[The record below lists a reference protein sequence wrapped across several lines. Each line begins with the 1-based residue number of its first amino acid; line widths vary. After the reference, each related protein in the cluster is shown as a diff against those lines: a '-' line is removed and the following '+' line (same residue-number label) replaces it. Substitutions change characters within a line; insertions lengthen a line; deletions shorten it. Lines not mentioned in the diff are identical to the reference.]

1 MSEYMVDVGLNV
13 NAGSYMTSMGQAV
26 AVTRQY
32 SEVVDGIP
40 AVATKMTSALVGAAN
55 KMTGFNAVNTLAVD
69 TAASYQKALSGIEA
83 GASASGRSFTALEKT
98 TKQFG
103 RNFSGGMG
111 QAIQVVETLQK
122 QGIKSEKQI
131 DTLGKAWIKLGAATG
146 SNAAQ
151 IGADFTQL
159 SRSMGNGI
167 SQFTKLSDSLVTTTA
182 KIGGS
187 ADSVVSFSKALAPV
201 AATIGINQTAVM
213 GLSAAMSSLGEDGYR
228 SANVLNKVMLDMNRA
243 VRDGGPELKA
253 YADVMGTTS
262 EKLRD
267 LMKQDPT
274 EFMTRFAE
282 SLGKAGPQMSRQL
295 EMLGF
300 DSVRDTR
307 SLAALTRSGNLREA
321 IDTAQKSYG
330 DGSTE
335 RAASK
340 ALEGVTDQADKLKE
354 SMTQVVVNMG
364 RPLLGVAANQLG
376 VANTIAGGVASAT
389 EGKVPQVLTG
399 VAGAAGAVGSIGM
412 NALTL
417 ASFYA
422 LAKIGGKKLGE
433 SDTVQEG
440 RRALVQRSQGMPVA
454 PATTAMGRFGQVIG
468 GAVGSTLMT
477 PSGIPMTA
485 GERFAS
491 GARTMLRTGAGVAA
505 FGLNSTYGNL
515 FRSAQGLDP
524 IRGVAYNNFRDS
536 VKAAGAQ
543 FKTGDMRGALQT
555 VAMSGGRS
563 LGSLADP
570 TQRVTLPQAI
580 GSTAVGATKM
590 IGGGIGL
597 AASSIGRV
605 ATSIMNPYM
614 MGIMAAAGTGMYA
627 ASQIK
632 ESDSRVQRVAT
643 AGQDLNSSFNSFAA
657 AMGMA
662 SRGLESFSAT
672 ALKSAGDV
680 AKSNTTNRE
689 ATTIDPSESAASNA
703 AGYEPQKR
711 SDRAEGTNLAAGT
724 AIATLG
730 FTAKPDEI
738 AAYVNDLAS
747 SKSMGTFEAQN
758 VADVLSEVY
767 GDGNTRPN
775 TEMGYTL
782 MQDAVRAN
790 GGTVLGLNGRVTE
803 SQAEIGVGM
812 TQAAQAQA
820 VKAGK
825 LFGGEVSVYSPK
837 DGSKLSATYADVVAG
852 SEAKQIYDAAYA
864 QGLDGEGDKSTAAI
878 TGQTVSDLIGINEAD
893 AYNAGLP
900 TQATSR
906 GAAYGLLRED
916 KQTFEEFLGRAAQG
930 GNTNSARTLALI
942 NEGYITE
949 SGANYSKF
957 SPTTPD
963 NEKAA
968 RALDKSFVL
977 TSKAAG
983 KLSDSLYEAEAAG
996 RALKKPME
1004 ELTSLDM
1011 EGMSAAGR
1019 DINAYRMDR
1028 TETSRRDAGMSVLD
1042 AALANSGGSQGEAA
1056 VSIRLQQAMAT
1067 NDDLK
1072 NVLGSALSLQE
1083 PRRAAQEA
1091 GRTQMQSLRSSAS
1104 SAYSTY
1110 GMQYTPSNTELN
1122 DILAAQEA
1130 GRYQWQEATRADAIG
1145 MNRSS
1150 GSMQTSINAM
1160 QRQTGVTIGMIN
1172 RDTAT
1177 GERYGREDFARQQ
1190 ELSKFERDKTIKRSN
1205 RDFGTQRAR
1214 AATEYGKQE
1223 QYSTEDKGLQESRA
1237 NRDFTR
1243 QMTQSDDDYRKS
1255 KYRADEDFSTQKLR
1269 AQRDL
1274 DKQLSRGQ
1282 RDFDKGSMRGQE
1294 DFDRARLRAT
1304 EDFNKQIARMVE
1316 DSAKQM
1322 YDPWKRISAQMVMD
1336 AGQLVTNLK
1345 DQTAAVD
1352 KQVSNLAEA
1361 RGMGLSDAAIK
1372 ALNLSDASN
1381 AQQLSRVVDDI
1392 RGNSSYAGQIND
1404 AVGAKAASSATLVQ
1418 DQGNTSFARARED
1431 FSTQMQRG
1439 GDDFAISK
1447 SRALTDFDQSK
1458 ADTKED
1464 FKRSLDDSQ
1473 ADFDKNM
1480 VRMDTDFA
1488 VSVVRANLAFDT
1500 SMADM
1505 QQSFDISRARAK
1517 EMYVQQLA
1525 YSKADHDLALK
1536 DLNADFD
1543 HASQVAADSLE
1554 LSVKRM
1560 WERAATSIK
1569 DAGAAASAQIKSMME
1584 QFYQVGQTSATG
1596 DGGVTQMLS
1605 DAMKNGIDPKTMGE
1619 DWQAR
1624 IQNSLDYVKT
1634 NGIKVPQALTDFY
1647 TGKGFTGE
1655 DLKPGSP
1662 TVKEAEGH
1670 ALPKPKGVRDEHAS
1684 RQPLLEEGGNDWSYG
1699 ALRKQR
1705 DLLLEKAMNGDFKEI
1720 GTAMWDGVKE
1730 GWEAANHNIFLAPF
1744 TIAIEM
1750 VKNLL
1755 GIKSPSTVFKEI
1767 GENVVQ
1773 GLKDGITGTI
1783 DNVWEKITD
1792 PIAKLDIGAKVTT
1805 AFKTAK
1811 EYLDT
1816 LGTKIGTWV
1825 TGAWDSIA
1833 SPLASID
1840 IKASVETAFS
1850 KAKEWIGSL
1859 KDTTGGAAD
1868 SVSKWIGSAWDG
1880 VMSGI
1885 PTLETVL
1892 GKVKAAFGLGDA
1904 KGGGIAQWLQGLKE
1918 AAKDGKDTVTGWIG
1932 DAWSKILT
1940 GIPGLE
1946 KVQEAFQPLVHAI
1959 VDVVNNLIH
1968 AWNDLKVTIPVPDWA
1983 KKLPGPQNGQDSLS
1997 FGTKSVPD
2005 VKYPF
2010 ALGGIATRQT
2020 NAIIGE
2026 AGYPEA
2032 VIPLNQRGAEVLA
2045 ATMARYVDRT
2055 SVQGAMVSQYATP
2068 VVNNYSSQ
2076 SFDQSTQFNGPITV
2090 KAQSPDDM
2098 AHALQARA
2106 RRRALS
2112 QPIQGRR

>member
-55 KMTGFNAVNTLAVD
+55 KITGFNAVNTLAVD

-83 GASASGRSFTALEKT
+83 GAAASGRSFTALEKT

-111 QAIQVVETLQK
+111 QAVQVVETLQK

-131 DTLGKAWIKLGAATG
+131 DSLGKAWIKLGAATG

-364 RPLLGVAANQLG
+364 RPLLGVASNQLG
-376 VANTIAGGVASAT
+376 VANTIAGGIAGAT

-399 VAGAAGAVGSIGM
+399 VAGAAGAAGSIGM

-422 LAKIGGKKLGE
+422 LSKIVGRKLGE

-440 RRALVQRSQGMPVA
+440 RRALVQRSQGLPVA
-454 PATTAMGRFGQVIG
+454 TAPTALGRFGQVIG

-477 PSGIPMTA
+477 PSGVPMTA

-491 GARTMLRTGAGVAA
+491 GARTLVRTGAGVAA

-515 FRSAQGLDP
+515 FRNAQGLDP
-524 IRGVAYNNFRDS
+524 IRGVAYNDFRDS
-536 VKAAGAQ
+536 VKSAGAQ
-543 FKTGDMRGALQT
+543 FKAGDMRGALQT

-570 TQRVTLPQAI
+570 SQRVTLPQAI
-580 GSTAVGATKM
+580 GSTAVGAGRM
-590 IGGGIGL
+590 ALGAAGL

-614 MGIMAAAGTGMYA
+614 MGILAAAGTGMYA
-627 ASQIK
+627 AGKIK
-632 ESDSRVQRVAT
+632 ESDARVQQVAT
-643 AGQDLNSSFNSFAA
+643 AGQDLNSTFNSFAA

-680 AKSNTTNRE
+680 AKANTTNRE
-689 ATTIDPSESAASNA
+689 ATTIDPNEVAASNV

-730 FTAKPDEI
+730 FSAKPEEI

-747 SKSMGTFEAQN
+747 SKSLGKFEAQN
-758 VADVLSEVY
+758 VADVLREVY
-767 GDGNTRPN
+767 GDGNSRPN
-775 TEMGYTL
+775 TEMGYSL
-782 MQDAVRAN
+782 MQEAVRAN

-803 SQAEIGVGM
+803 PQAEIGVGM

-820 VKAGK
+820 NSAGR

-837 DGSKLSATYADVVAG
+837 DGSKLSATYGDVVAV
-852 SEAKQIYDAAYA
+852 SEAKQLYDAAYA
-864 QGLDGEGDKSTAAI
+864 QQLDGEGDKSAAAI
-878 TGQTVSDLIGINEAD
+878 TGQAVSDLIGINEVD

-906 GAAYGLLRED
+906 GAQYALLKENR
-916 KQTFEEFLGRAAQG
+916 QTFEEVMARAAEG
-930 GNTNSARTLALI
+930 GNTNAARALALI
-942 NEGYITE
+942 NEGYVTE

-983 KLSDSLYEAEAAG
+983 RLSDSLYEAEAAG

-1004 ELTSLDM
+1004 ELTALDVN
-1011 EGMSAAGR
+1011 GMSAAGR
-1019 DINAYRMDR
+1019 DINKYRMDR
-1028 TETSRRDAGMSVLD
+1028 SDTSRRDAGLSVLD
-1042 AALANSGGSQGEAA
+1042 AALANSSGSQGVAA

-1072 NVLGSALSLQE
+1072 NVLGSALALQE
-1083 PRRAAQEA
+1083 PRKAAQEA
-1091 GRTQMQSLRSSAS
+1091 GRTQMQALRSSAS

-1110 GMQYTPSNTELN
+1110 GMQYTPTNSELN

-1130 GRYQWQEATRADAIG
+1130 GRYQWQEVTRSDAMGI
-1145 MNRSS
+1145 NRSA
-1150 GSMQTSINAM
+1150 GAMQTSINAM

-1177 GERYGREDFARQQ
+1177 GERYAREDFARQQ
-1190 ELSKFERDKTIKRSN
+1190 DLSRFERDKTIMRSN
-1205 RDFGTQRAR
+1205 RDFGTQRTR
-1214 AATEYGKQE
+1214 ATVEYNKQE
-1223 QYSTEDKGLQESRA
+1223 QYSTEDKELQEFRA

-1243 QMTQSDDDYRKS
+1243 QMSQSDDDYRKS
-1255 KYRADEDFSTQKLR
+1255 KFRADEDFNTQRLR
-1269 AQRDL
+1269 AQRDF
-1274 DKQLSRGQ
+1274 DKQMFRGQ
-1282 RDFDKGSMRGQE
+1282 RDFDKGSLRGQE
-1294 DFDRARLRAT
+1294 DFDRARVRAT

-1352 KQVSNLAEA
+1352 RQVSNLAEA
-1361 RGMGLSDAAIK
+1361 RSLGLSDAAIK

-1381 AQQLSRVVDDI
+1381 AQQLSRIVEDI
-1392 RGNSSYAGQIND
+1392 RGNGSFSTQINN
-1404 AVGAKAASSATLVQ
+1404 AAGAKALSSGVLAQ
-1418 DQGNTSFARARED
+1418 DQGNVSFARAQED
-1431 FSTQMQRG
+1431 FATQMKRG
-1439 GDDFAISK
+1439 SEDFNTSK
-1447 SRALTDFDQSK
+1447 SRALTDFEQSK
-1458 ADTKED
+1458 SDTNAD
-1464 FKRSLDDSQ
+1464 FKQSLDDSQ
-1473 ADFDKNM
+1473 ADFNKNM
-1480 VRMDTDFA
+1480 VRMDADFA

-1500 SMADM
+1500 SMGDM
-1505 QQSFDISRARAK
+1505 QQSFNISRARAK
-1517 EMYVQQLA
+1517 EMFTQQLA
-1525 YSKADHDLALK
+1525 YSKADHDLALS
-1536 DLNADFD
+1536 DLNKDFN

-1560 WERAATSIK
+1560 WERARTSIA

-1584 QFYQVGQTSATG
+1584 QFYQVGQSSAAG
-1596 DGGVTQMLS
+1596 DGGITQMLS

-1624 IQNSLDYVKT
+1624 IQNSLDYIKT
-1634 NGIKVPQALTDFY
+1634 NNIKVPKALTDFY
-1647 TGKGFTGE
+1647 AGKGFTGK
-1655 DLKPGSP
+1655 DLKPDLP
-1662 TVKEAEGH
+1662 TVREAEG
-1670 ALPKPKGVRDEHAS
+1670 
-1684 RQPLLEEGGNDWSYG
+1684 
-1699 ALRKQR
+1699 
-1705 DLLLEKAMNGDFKEI
+1705 
-1720 GTAMWDGVKE
+1720 
-1730 GWEAANHNIFLAPF
+1730 EAAPRRQYDESDKAGLHNRVSVDTSPISIWKVLGNPGGEDLQKKWKELGVAAAQGFAQGFTGSADDESLGLQMIRGFIQAVKNIF
-1744 TIAIEM
+1744 
-1750 VKNLL
+1750 
-1755 GIKSPSTVFKEI
+1755 GIQSPSKVFKEI

-1783 DNVWEKITD
+1783 GGVWEKITD
-1792 PIAKLDIGAKVTT
+1792 PIKDLDIGGKVTA
-1805 AFKTAK
+1805 AFETAK
-1811 EYLDT
+1811 TYLST
-1816 LGTKIGTWV
+1816 LSGKITAWV
-1825 TGAWDSIA
+1825 SSAWDSITR
-1833 SPLASID
+1833 PLASID
-1840 IKASVETAFS
+1840 IEKAVKDAFS
-1850 KAKEWIGSL
+1850 KAKEWIGGL
-1859 KDTTGGAAD
+1859 GDKTDGAAD

-1880 VMSGI
+1880 IMSGI
-1885 PTLETVL
+1885 PTIEKVL
-1892 GKVKAAFGLGDA
+1892 GKVQAAFGLGDA

-1932 DAWSKILT
+1932 DAWGKILT
-1940 GIPGLE
+1940 GIPDLE
-1946 KVQEAFQPLVHAI
+1946 MVKDAFRPLVRGI
-1959 VDVVNNLIH
+1959 VDVVNSVIS
-1968 AWNDLKVTIPVPDWA
+1968 AWNAIKITFEIPAIARGKFGIPDQ
-1983 KKLPGPQNGQDSLS
+1983 PS
-1997 FGTKSVPD
+1997 FALGTKSADP

-2055 SVQGAMVSQYATP
+2055 SVQTSMVSQYATP
-2068 VVNNYSSQ
+2068 VINNYSSQ
-2076 SFDQSTQFNGPITV
+2076 SFDQSTQFTGPITV
-2090 KAQSPDDM
+2090 KAQSPDEM
-2098 AHALQARA
+2098 AQALQARA
-2106 RRRALS
+2106 RRKALS